1 MEGVTLDF
9 GDISGFSIPN
19 NSGTKIVKIKILN
32 LGRPDLD
39 FHSSLPDSFAK
50 TASPIV
56 SPLRSILL
64 IVKSVQYTYLF
75 FSLQSGLVLLVF
87 LQGMKMDIIIK
98 GEIGVGD
105 TGRRIEGIG

>member
-1 MEGVTLDF
+1 
-9 GDISGFSIPN
+9 
-19 NSGTKIVKIKILN
+19 
-32 LGRPDLD
+32 
-39 FHSSLPDSFAK
+39 
-50 TASPIV
+50 
-56 SPLRSILL
+56 LL

-87 LQGMKMDIIIK
+87 LQGTKMDIIIK